1 MALWV
6 VLSVWRERMR
16 IASHAAN
23 GSLSAV
29 VSSCFLLAP
38 SLQKPA
44 LASLSD
50 TNTYSPG
57 QRDVTKLPSSTGYQ
71 EIVKLV
77 SE

>member
-1 MALWV
+1 
-6 VLSVWRERMR
+6 MR

-29 VSSCFLLAP
+29 VSPLVSCAEFAKANVV
-38 SLQKPA
+38 SV
-44 LASLSD
+44 